1 MVFFVRTAAEGDVE
15 KIRDLLKE
23 TFHATYDPFYG
34 PEKVTQLVNS
44 WHSPAA
50 IRARIVRKDGE
61 FLVADNGTELAGLG
75 YAAMYPKMEK
85 TVMLHQLYVRP
96 SCQGEGVGRDIF
108 AELETCFPYAEV
120 MRTEVALENERAI
133 SFYQRLGFSEVDR
146 MEEWGGPNS
155 GLPAVVLE
163 KPLRNL

>member
-34 PEKVTQLVNS
+34 PERVTQLVNS

-120 MRTEVALENERAI
+120 MRTEVALENERAV

>member
-15 KIRDLLKE
+15 KIRDHLKE

-34 PEKVTQLVNS
+34 PERVTQLVNS